1 MKFLNNNLALVTK
14 VHTHL
19 SLEKPRIQ
27 KWPQNLSH
35 STHKIDFGTN
45 ITKKNFNNIDSNAW
59 RSTTNMKCLK
69 FAESE
74 NLMQRWHWSNIQ
86 NTTMAHFKAFFM
98 PHNHFAYWKGL
109 WAFVCLHSRYTWLQI
124 VNMVLHCGHV
134 LCYKSGTRWT
144 TDMYNTLF

>member
-1 MKFLNNNLALVTK
+1 M
-14 VHTHL
+14 
-19 SLEKPRIQ
+19 SLEQPRIQ

-45 ITKKNFNNIDSNAW
+45 ITKKIFNNIDSNAW
-59 RSTTNMKCLK
+59 RPTTNMKCLK
-69 FAESE
+69 FAESD
-74 NLMQRWHWSNIQ
+74 NLMQRWHFLWAFLQKSQQWSNIK

-98 PHNHFAYWKGL
+98 PHNHFACSKGL

-124 VNMVLHCGHV
+124 INIVLNCGHV

-144 TDMYNTLF
+144 ADMYNTPF